1 MFKDE
6 ELEKTMEINFD
17 IPEYKLDEDEEL
29 EKTMEINFDIPK
41 YKLDEDFDMM
51 IKNKEEEHE

>member
-1 MFKDE
+1 MF
-6 ELEKTMEINFD
+6 
-17 IPEYKLDEDEEL
+17 EDEEL

-51 IKNKEEEHE
+51 IKNKEEEYE